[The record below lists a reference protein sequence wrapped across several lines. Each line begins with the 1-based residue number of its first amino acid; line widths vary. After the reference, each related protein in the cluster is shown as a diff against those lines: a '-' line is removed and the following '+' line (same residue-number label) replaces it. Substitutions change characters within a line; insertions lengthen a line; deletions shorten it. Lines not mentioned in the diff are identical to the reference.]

1 MARRL
6 ESSEVS
12 LKLREEQQMKHI
24 VSAIALSMTIS
35 TLVHASHNTSRFRVR
50 DIDNR
55 PIRVQLDYGPIV
67 TDNRTVVFNFVTPG
81 EHQITVWVQGTFRNP
96 HAFRLVHTGIIRIP
110 ASSDVRAILGRNNRV
125 RIHDIQPLFPTYGP
139 APFAS
144 TVYSQTQPGHCGTY
158 GPTGMHEGQFR
169 NILAAMDHA
178 GFESTK
184 LQLARQAIESS
195 GIVNTE
201 QLRAMI
207 IRLDFESSRLKL
219 ARMAYPFTVDQ
230 DNYYGLFD
238 LFHFDSSIREL
249 SQMIGSS

>member
-1 MARRL
+1 
-6 ESSEVS
+6 
-12 LKLREEQQMKHI
+12 MKHL
-24 VSAIALSMTIS
+24 VSTIAMGMFLTTM
-35 TLVHASHNTSRFRVR
+35 VHANHNISRLRLR

-55 PIRVQLDYGPIV
+55 PIRVQLDHGPIV
-67 TDNRTVVFNFVTPG
+67 TDNRSAVFDFVTPG
-81 EHQITVWVQGTFRNP
+81 EHKITIWVKGSYRNP
-96 HAFRLVHTGIIRIP
+96 HAFRLVHTGTIQIP

-125 RIHDIQPLFPTYGP
+125 RIHDIQPFFQAYGP

-144 TVYSQTQPGHCGTY
+144 TVYPGTHPGHCGTY

-169 NILAAMDHA
+169 NMLAAMDHS

-184 LQLARQAIESS
+184 LQIARQAIESS

-201 QLRAMI
+201 QIRAML

-219 ARMAYPFTVDQ
+219 ARIAYPFTADPE
-230 DNYYGLFD
+230 NYYGLFD
-238 LFHFDSSIREL
+238 LFQFDSSIREL